1 VVGKSVKDALA
12 TTVGTAD
19 KPESLYS
26 RRLLNQDLDAGYIRI
41 EHAASDGSAGKV
53 DDNVRAPMDD
63 LSDEYSSREVDEPE
77 HFPSMALD
85 DLSDRDGYMADPAS
99 DVDSPRSA
107 DMAIDDMSDGD
118 GPTSPRSSDDVVRP
132 PKVRPNLFDLLQQIE
147 SSDDDVSRRVAQA
160 ACDSDTSGSDH
171 AVDDEDGSE
180 SEVSMRCKFIDS
192 MAAESRSVQ
201 SDEGATSADSDPC
214 ETDH

>member
-1 VVGKSVKDALA
+1 MKDALA

-132 PKVRPNLFDLLQQIE
+132 PKVRPNLLTCCSRSRAVTTTCLGG
-147 SSDDDVSRRVAQA
+147 SRRPLAIRTRRGPTMPSTTRTARTRRCRCVANL
-160 ACDSDTSGSDH
+160 
-171 AVDDEDGSE
+171 
-180 SEVSMRCKFIDS
+180 
-192 MAAESRSVQ
+192 
-201 SDEGATSADSDPC
+201 
-214 ETDH
+214 